1 MKGIIIGAGIG
12 GLTTAIALES
22 QGKGIETQIFEAAPE
37 LSVKGAGILIPPN
50 AMAVLAQYNLV
61 EQLKPFAQPI
71 QSMVIMNVNGETLS
85 SSSTDYAYHGKSFQ
99 THAIHRGELQ
109 KILLNKLSNKQI
121 KLDHKCDKLNVET
134 SKVEVDFLN
143 SSKASADFVIG
154 ADGLRSK
161 VRNSL
166 FPSASAQSNLR
177 YSGQVCWRGIAN
189 IEIDARWR
197 SQLTEI
203 WGQGS
208 RFGFVKIAPEQVY
221 WYATQFQKAPLDQ
234 NVDSQALVK
243 HFSHYPSP
251 VQALLESTQPNQI
264 IQDHIYDL
272 APLSNW
278 SDRNVVLVGDAA
290 HASTPNLGQG
300 GAQAIEDAYL
310 LAKTLSSA
318 ISQHQDV
325 ETAFKRFEQARR
337 KKVDS
342 LVKAA
347 WQIGQV
353 TNLSNPVACYM
364 RDTAVKHMSK
374 FMMQKNTQQMYA
386 WP

>member
-1 MKGIIIGAGIG
+1 MKGIIVGAGIG

-37 LSVKGAGILIPPN
+37 LNVKGAGILIPPN

-61 EQLKPFAQPI
+61 EQIKPFAQPI
-71 QSMVIMNVNGETLS
+71 QSMVIMNANGETLS
-85 SSSTDYAYHGKSFQ
+85 SSATDYAYHGKSFQ

-109 KILLNKLSNKQI
+109 KILLNKLSHNQI
-121 KLDHKCDKLNVET
+121 NLGHKCDNLNFKDN
-134 SKVEVDFLN
+134 KVEVDFYN
-143 SSKASADFVIG
+143 KANITADFVIG

-161 VRNSL
+161 VRNRL
-166 FPSASAQSNLR
+166 FSHHSAESSLR

-189 IEIDARWR
+189 IELDAKWR
-197 SQLTEI
+197 TQLTEI
-203 WGQGS
+203 WGQGT

-221 WYATQFQKAPLDQ
+221 WYATQHQKSPLEQ
-234 NVDSQALVK
+234 KVEVQSLIS
-243 HFSHYPSP
+243 HFARYPSP
-251 VQALLESTQPNQI
+251 VQALIESTQPNQI

-278 SDRNVVLVGDAA
+278 SDKNVVLMGDAA

-300 GAQAIEDAYL
+300 GAQAIEDAHL
-310 LAKTLSSA
+310 LAQTLSSA
-318 ISQHQDV
+318 ISQQQDV

-342 LVKAA
+342 LVRTA

-374 FMMQKNTQQMYA
+374 FMMQKSTQQMYA